1 MERRSH
7 VIYPLC
13 LLIVVSVTCWLA
25 HSALRVALAG
35 TIVMRSP
42 RSLCSQRWRLIRETW
57 SSTVQRRW
65 STRDPNLQKPC
76 RKRDPGILF
85 CFTHQHIVLNTTFV
99 SFSEA
104 LSIKNWSNSSFW
116 LLNKNRH
123 WHVFQ
128 FHLSQLRWAK
138 DKAAG
143 EDRSLPGSDRGE
155 NEDHWG
161 GEERDAG
168 WANPVIDTAPD
179 RLQHKHIDT
188 SASVLYR
195 FWSNID
201 NQHQSNVWKNES
213 M

>member
-7 VIYPLC
+7 VIYLLSASRCLSHMLIGTFCSQGCTRGHHSNEKPQEPLQPE
-13 LLIVVSVTCWLA
+13 VTSDKGDVKQ
-25 HSALRVALAG
+25 HSAEEMIYQGPKSAEALQKE
-35 TIVMRSP
+35 RP
-42 RSLCSQRWRLIRETW
+42 RYSVLFHTPAHCSEYNIRFFLW
-57 SSTVQRRW
+57 SS
-65 STRDPNLQKPC
+65 LYQK
-76 RKRDPGILF
+76 
-85 CFTHQHIVLNTTFV
+85 LNH
-99 SFSEA
+99 
-104 LSIKNWSNSSFW
+104 SSFW

-138 DKAAG
+138 DKVAG

-155 NEDHWG
+155 NEDHGG

>member
-7 VIYPLC
+7 VIYLLC

-85 CFTHQHIVLNTTFV
+85 CFTPAHCSEYNIRFFLWSPLYQKLNH
-99 SFSEA
+99 
-104 LSIKNWSNSSFW
+104 SSFW

-155 NEDHWG
+155 NEDHGG

-213 M
+213 R